1 MPHANLSIILI
12 MVLLPPPLAPTSAI
26 ISPGFT
32 ATSKSS
38 RTLTLL
44 RVGYRNATWSNSIS
58 PLKLSSEEGERENIR
73 TFRTFN
79 SPYCNK
85 YNRTNEKSQ
94 YSDNG
99 LVINKLKIIHILDM
113 YIMPSHKNVSVTV
126 VARIPS

>member
-1 MPHANLSIILI
+1 MWG
-12 MVLLPPPLAPTSAI
+12 M
-26 ISPGFT
+26 
-32 ATSKSS
+32 
-38 RTLTLL
+38 
-44 RVGYRNATWSNSIS
+44 
-58 PLKLSSEEGERENIR
+58 EETETNRWNTKRERERERERTFR

-94 YSDNG
+94 YPDNG
-99 LVINKLKIIHILDM
+99 FVINKFKIIHILDV